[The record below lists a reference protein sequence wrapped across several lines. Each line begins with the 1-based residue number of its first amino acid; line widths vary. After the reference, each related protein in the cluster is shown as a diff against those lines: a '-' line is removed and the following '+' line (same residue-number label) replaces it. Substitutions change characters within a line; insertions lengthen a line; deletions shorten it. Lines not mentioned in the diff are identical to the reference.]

1 MDIYAYQRLVGK
13 IQDIS
18 ELRDEFISVYDTK
31 SQPEVVR
38 FCQVLGRHLLDT
50 TGFEASDEIQ
60 ASFEAMQEWLNGTTN
75 YHKARNLSFA
85 ISRTARDEK
94 DSIKI
99 KFLRTMAQ
107 IAASPHVKYHGL
119 WATDFAIA
127 LVNIMY
133 PDDMSKVKRE
143 REKQVELVK
152 VV

>member
-1 MDIYAYQRLVGK
+1 MVIYAYQRLVGK

-31 SQPEVVR
+31 SHQEVVR

-50 TGFEASDEIQ
+50 TG
-60 ASFEAMQEWLNGTTN
+60 FEAMQEWLNGTTN

-127 LVNIMY
+127 LVNTMY